1 MGVSWQLTMSV
12 FVFQSS
18 SDMLVLRELGKVYNG
33 SFLAVD
39 HVSVGVP
46 SGECFGLLGVN
57 GAGKTSTFKML
68 TGDETVTYGDAYV
81 NKNSI
86 RKEIKQVGIIPNVR
100 KCLCW

>member
-1 MGVSWQLTMSV
+1 
-12 FVFQSS
+12 
-18 SDMLVLRELGKVYNG
+18 MLILRELGKVYNG

-81 NKNSI
+81 NRHSI
-86 RKEIKQVGIIPNVR
+86 IKDIKQVMR
-100 KCLCW
+100 HDDHR